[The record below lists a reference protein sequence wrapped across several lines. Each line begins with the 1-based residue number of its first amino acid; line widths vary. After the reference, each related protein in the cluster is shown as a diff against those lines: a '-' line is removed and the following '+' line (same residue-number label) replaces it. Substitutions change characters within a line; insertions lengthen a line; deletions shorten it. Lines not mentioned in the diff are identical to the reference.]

1 MGKSFRETLNQ
12 QLQNKDFKD
21 EYEALEPKFQIIREV
36 LRSRREKNL
45 TQKDLSQLTGIAQGD
60 ISRIEN
66 GKANP
71 SISTLVRIANAL
83 GKELKITF
91 EPLAA
96 SLEKA
101 SLKD

>member
-21 EYEALEPKFQIIREV
+21 EYEALEPEFQIIREV

-66 GKANP
+66 GNANP

-83 GKELKITF
+83 GKELKISF
-91 EPLAA
+91 EP
-96 SLEKA
+96 KA
-101 SLKD
+101 SSIVQEE